1 MWLLLFAC
9 VPRLYT
15 IGDSDTDVTPW
26 TQPANEWPAAAPPE
40 DLVASGWLP
49 GQTVPDTRLVDQ
61 HGNTVSLW
69 QFYGRVVLV
78 DVSTMWCAPCRDLAA
93 HTEETQLDY
102 ADQGFTY
109 QSVLSEDVEG
119 DPPDQEDLNLWAD
132 SFGIESSPVV
142 SDATREIAGALTPNN
157 VFPVLLV
164 VGRDLKV
171 AEWITTS
178 PPTDEAVRAAIEAH
192 LE

>member
-9 VPRLYT
+9 VPRLYS
-15 IGDSDTDVTPW
+15 IDGSDTDGTAW
-26 TQPANEWPAAAPPE
+26 TQPVNEWPAAAPPD
-40 DLVASGWLP
+40 DLVATGWFP
-49 GQTVPDTRLVDQ
+49 GETVPDTRLLDQ

-102 ADQGFTY
+102 AAQGFTY
-109 QSVLSEDVEG
+109 QTVLSEDVEG
-119 DPPDQEDLNLWAD
+119 DPPDEEDLTLWAD
-132 SFGIESSPVV
+132 SFGIQTSPVV
-142 SDATREIAGALTPNN
+142 SDTTRDIAAALTPNN
-157 VFPVLLV
+157 VFPVLVV

-171 AEWITTS
+171 AEWIAAS
-178 PPTDEAVRAAIEAH
+178 PPTDDAVRTAIEAH